1 MSFSEKRAVIE
12 PLIRYAQGVGWKYLS
27 VEEVQ
32 SLRLN
37 NTNCILDKVFVPKI
51 IELNPFLSQ
60 DHAYQIIKDLENL
73 RTDVEGNMTAWQF
86 LKGEKSLYIEKEKRE
101 RNIKLID
108 TQNIHRNTFH
118 ITEEFNFTN
127 GSKTIRQDVVFFIN
141 GIPLVFVEAKAPH
154 KENAMEEA
162 LEQVGRYHRDTPELL
177 VVEQA
182 FVLTH
187 LLDFLYGA
195 TWSLGARSLYKWKDE
210 SAKTYE
216 ELVKAFFRPERIVK
230 LITEY
235 IFFAR
240 RESELQKVVLRPHQM
255 RAVEK
260 VIQRAK
266 DPEKKRGLVWHTQGS
281 GKTYTMIITAKRLLE
296 NPIFENPTVL
306 MLVDRLELE
315 SQLFA
320 NLSSVGIQVEVA
332 DSKERLRKLLKEDR
346 RGIIVS
352 TIHRFEGMQA
362 NINTRE
368 NIFVLIDEAHRTTSG
383 ALGNYLM
390 GALPNATFI
399 GFTGTPIDKGRSTFV
414 IFGRDD
420 PPHGYLDKYSIAES
434 IAEGTTLPLHY
445 SFAPSD
451 LMVDEKTLEEEFLN
465 LKDAEGLSDVEDL
478 DRILEKAVKLKT
490 LLKSPSRIEEVAKYV
505 VEHYRDYVEPLGYKA
520 FLVVVDRE
528 ACALYK
534 QELDKHLPEE
544 YSKVVY
550 SPHHSDPDFMRKY
563 HLTEEEEKRI
573 RRAFL
578 NPKENPKILIVTNK
592 LLTGF
597 DAPLL
602 YCMYLDKPMRDHV
615 LLQTIARVNRPYQDQ
630 EGRRKPSGL
639 IVDFVGIFSK
649 LEKALA
655 FDSVDIEGVIQDIEK
670 LKERFAKLMSL
681 EGFDELKA
689 ILSENYLSE
698 DKLIEIALQEYRE
711 EDKRKSFYELY
722 KELTEIYNILSPDP
736 FLRPYMRK
744 MEKIIRLYRILRSY
758 YDRKRSI
765 SNELTKKLEEL
776 VKSYTKQGEIQQAT
790 SVYEINQYILEEIKR
805 KGESDLEK
813 VYNLSKALR
822 ELFER
827 ERSKKPFLAS
837 LKDRL
842 ENIIEEYRRGQ
853 KSTQE
858 TLQEIEKIYEEYEES
873 EREIAEKNMDTQ
885 LFTLYWLLKEE
896 GFKKPEEKAQEL
908 QKAIS
913 EFPHWKRSKEQER
926 LLKLRIVSLLYEEA
940 GGKALDIVIKLLDN
954 LRIYES

>member
-1 MSFSEKRAVIE
+1 MSFSEKRAVQE
-12 PLIRYAQGVGWKYLS
+12 PLIKYAQHVGWKYLS

-51 IELNPFLSQ
+51 MELNPFLSQ
-60 DHAYQIIKDLENL
+60 DHAYQIIRKLEDLIPNI
-73 RTDVEGNMTAWQF
+73 EGNMTAWQF
-86 LKGEKSLYIEKEKRE
+86 LRGEKSLYIEKEKRE

-118 ITEEFNFTN
+118 ITEEFTFTN

-141 GIPLVFVEAKAPH
+141 GIPVVFVEAKAPY
-154 KENAMEEA
+154 KETGTEEA
-162 LEQVGRYHRDTPELL
+162 FEQVIRYHKDTPELL

-195 TWSLGARSLYKWKDE
+195 TWGLSARGLYNWKDE
-210 SAKTYE
+210 TAGSYE
-216 ELVKAFFRPERIVK
+216 ELVKAFFRPERILK
-230 LITEY
+230 LITDY

-240 RESELQKVVLRPHQM
+240 KDSGLQKVILRPHQM

-320 NLSSVGIQVEVA
+320 NLSSVNIQVEVA
-332 DSKERLRKLLKEDR
+332 DSKERLRRLLKEDR

-352 TIHRFEGMQA
+352 TIHKFEGMQA

-420 PPHGYLDKYSIAES
+420 PPYGYLDKYSIAES

-451 LMVDEKTLEEEFLN
+451 LMVDEKTLEDEFLN
-465 LKDAEGLSDVEDL
+465 LKDAEGLRDIEEL
-478 DRILEKAVKLKT
+478 DKILEKAVRLKSF
-490 LLKSPSRIEEVAKYV
+490 LKSPSRIEKVVKYV
-505 VEHYRDYVEPLGYKA
+505 VEHYKDYVEPLGYKA

-528 ACALYK
+528 ACAFYK
-534 QELDKHLPEE
+534 QELDKYLPEE

-573 RRAFL
+573 RKAFL

-615 LLQTIARVNRPYQDQ
+615 LLQTIARVNRPYQDE

-655 FDSVDIEGVIQDIEK
+655 FDSADIEGVVQDIEK
-670 LKERFAKLMSL
+670 LKDRFTKLMTF
-681 EGFDELKA
+681 EGFDELRA
-689 ILSENYLSE
+689 IFSENYLSE
-698 DKLIEIALQEYRE
+698 DKLIEVALQKYKE
-711 EDKRKSFYELY
+711 EEKRQRFYELY
-722 KELTEIYNILSPDP
+722 KELTDIYNILSPDS
-736 FLRPYMRK
+736 FLRPYMQK
-744 MEKIIRLYRILRSY
+744 MERIVRLYRILRTY

-765 SNELTKKLEEL
+765 NNELTKKLEEL

-790 SVYEINQYILEEIKR
+790 SVYEINQYILEEIER
-805 KGESDLEK
+805 KGEADLEK
-813 VYNLSKALR
+813 VYNLSTALR
-822 ELFER
+822 EIFER

-842 ENIIEEYRRGQ
+842 ENVIEEYRRGQ

-873 EREIAEKNMDTQ
+873 EREIAEKNMETQ
-885 LFTLYWLLKEE
+885 LYTLYWLLKKE
-896 GFKKPEEKAQEL
+896 GFKKPQEKAQDI

-913 EFPHWKRSKEQER
+913 EFPHWKRSSEQER
-926 LLKLRIVSLLYEEA
+926 LLKRRIVSLLSDEGRA
-940 GGKALDIVIKLLDN
+940 KSLDIAIRLLEI
-954 LRIYES
+954 LKSYES